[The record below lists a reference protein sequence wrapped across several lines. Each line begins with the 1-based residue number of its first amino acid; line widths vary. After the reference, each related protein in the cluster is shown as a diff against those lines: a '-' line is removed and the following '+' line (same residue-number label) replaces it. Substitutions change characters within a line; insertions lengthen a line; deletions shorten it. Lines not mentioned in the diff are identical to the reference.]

1 MTPRIEFVE
10 TEPRWRRALP
20 ARKLA
25 REAVAAAAQ
34 ESGLK
39 CARGAEMTIHLVD
52 DARIRELNKTWRG
65 KDAPTN
71 VLSFPAAPAA
81 RVARAKLLGDVF
93 VALQT
98 LEREAADE
106 GKPLADHYRHLALHG
121 FLHLIGFDHETP
133 VEAEAMEA
141 LETRALARLGIADP
155 YAGTE
160 LAAP

>member
-1 MTPRIEFVE
+1 MAPRIEFVE

-34 ESGLK
+34 ETGVK
-39 CARGAEMTIHLVD
+39 CAPGAEMTIHLVD
-52 DARIRELNKTWRG
+52 DARMRELNKTWRN

-71 VLSFPAAPAA
+71 VLSFPAASTA
-81 RVARAKLLGDVF
+81 RVAQAKLLGDVF

-121 FLHLIGFDHETP
+121 FLHLIGYDHETP
-133 VEAEAMEA
+133 AEAEAMEA
-141 LETRALARLGIADP
+141 LETRALARLGVADP